1 MYLQG
6 FHGDFSQESQ
16 SEPDESEDM
25 EDITSLSRS
34 YVDMCS
40 GFSHVSCDSNS
51 SDGDFHSDESLSVLT
66 KKFLCKIRGQNRLT
80 GKAVQNIAIAA
91 GHLMHQRLSNIKRN
105 IGEVLHNAD
114 VGSEEDF
121 RNIERVFNEAAQNV
135 EILRTPLSETFSNGT
150 NNYCGLDKIVSDVPY
165 T

>member
-1 MYLQG
+1 
-6 FHGDFSQESQ
+6 
-16 SEPDESEDM
+16 
-25 EDITSLSRS
+25 
-34 YVDMCS
+34 
-40 GFSHVSCDSNS
+40 
-51 SDGDFHSDESLSVLT
+51 
-66 KKFLCKIRGQNRLT
+66 
-80 GKAVQNIAIAA
+80 
-91 GHLMHQRLSNIKRN
+91 MHQMLSNIKRN

-135 EILRTPLSETFSNGT
+135 EILRTPLSEAFSNGT